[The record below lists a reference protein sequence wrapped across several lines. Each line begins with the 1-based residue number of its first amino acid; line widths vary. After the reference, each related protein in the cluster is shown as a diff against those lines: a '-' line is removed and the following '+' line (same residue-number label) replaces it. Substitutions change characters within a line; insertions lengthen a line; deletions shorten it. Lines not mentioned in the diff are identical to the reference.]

1 MIDLT
6 LYTKPDCHLC
16 DEVRAELARLVD
28 RYPHQVH
35 SVDISQAPALMA
47 RYGQRIPV
55 LAFGGRE
62 YGAPLSRAQVEQLLQ
77 QASQASRPD
86 RA

>member
-16 DEVRAELARLVD
+16 DEVRAELARLAD

-35 SVDISQAPALMA
+35 SVDISRDPGLMA
-47 RYGQRIPV
+47 RYGLRIPV
-55 LAFGGRE
+55 LAVAGRE
-62 YGAPLSRAQVEQLLQ
+62 YGAPLSRAQLEQLLQ